1 MATLRFNDGKPIT
14 VEHLTTTPK
23 PVKFVKAYQ
32 LKTTPVEILRYPTD
46 EDWER
51 CKMLAMNTIGKQW
64 SGVVSDKWKH
74 QILLAGHSP
83 IRTLMFTIKMEIPY
97 YISTCFVRHKHGV
110 EHYVSSQRN
119 DRQNKYDRRKAPQD
133 SVVTH
138 IMDVNA
144 QELMQIAHMRL
155 CGQATE
161 EMRKITQD
169 ICQEV
174 IKTNPEFR
182 NFLGPKCLAE
192 NGIVKC
198 NEFKS
203 CTDPLEYFPN
213 YS

>member
-1 MATLRFNDGKPIT
+1 M
-14 VEHLTTTPK
+14 H
-23 PVKFVKAYQ
+23 
-32 LKTTPVEILRYPTD
+32 VEILRYPTE

-64 SGVVSDKWKH
+64 AGVVTDKWKYD
-74 QILLAGHSP
+74 ILLAGHGP
-83 IRTLMFTIKMEIPY
+83 IRTLMLTIKMEIPY
-97 YISTCFVRHKHGV
+97 YISTCFVRHKYGV

-133 SVVTH
+133 SIVTH

-161 EMRKITQD
+161 EMREIMKD
-169 ICQEV
+169 ICHAV
-174 IKTNPEFR
+174 LKTNPEFKP
-182 NFLGPKCLAE
+182 FLRPKCLAE
-192 NGIVKC
+192 NGIAKC
-198 NEFKS
+198 NEFKP
-203 CTDPLEYFPN
+203 CKDPLGYLPD